1 MKTKPETTE
10 WVPVAELKPYALNAK
25 KHGPEQV
32 RRIANSI
39 KAHGWRGNP
48 IIVDQNGVILAGHGR
63 RLAAIELGMTHVPV
77 VRETMTPEQARAFR
91 LSDNRAA
98 EGGLD
103 NDLLKQDLLEMDP
116 GTLALLDGIF
126 DKKELE
132 FAVDDI
138 MAVNPDVFASSLDT
152 VMDDVSETTEQRIA
166 EAAEKRVSL
175 TKLFGFTTVP
185 GSASVDV
192 TRFIATLQAEEGVD
206 AEEAFIAHIRGHL
219 RITEAEE

>member
-1 MKTKPETTE
+1 MTTKKDTTG
-10 WVPVAELKPYALNAK
+10 WLPVADLIPYALNAK

-48 IIVDQNGVILAGHGR
+48 IIVDQDNNILAGHGR

-77 VRETMTPEQARAFR
+77 VRESMTADQARAFR

-116 GTLALLDGIF
+116 GTLELLDGIF
-126 DKKELE
+126 DKKELD

-138 MAVNPDVFASSLDT
+138 MVVNSDMFTDSLDT
-152 VMDDVSETTEQRIA
+152 VMDDVASTTEQRIA
-166 EAAEKRVSL
+166 QAAEKRVSVG
-175 TKLFGFTTVP
+175 KLLGFTTLP
-185 GSASVDV
+185 GSAGVDV
-192 TRFIATLQAEEGVD
+192 TRFIATLQADEGLD
-206 AEEAFIAHIRGHL
+206 AEEAFISHIRGHL
-219 RITEAEE
+219 RDTQGVE